1 MTTPYAVSTN
11 IGSVSYD
18 NYVNAP
24 ITGPLSTNQTPCQIP
39 YHSYGVL
46 PGIRP
51 TPPQFYPSQEPVY
64 ADMNSNARQR
74 YLRTAV
80 SNKDLQRQIA
90 LAKASEPIT
99 HVIYS
104 SQRQVAVSSHTN
116 YIPPIPSSMYN
127 DILKTNSVGQ
137 KAYKIGLPFHANTGT
152 KDFYPTQIGSYT
164 RHVIKRARSGGC
176 VAPKKKGA
184 IQNYSLSNGATCGWG
199 SIVRQ
204 NY

>member
-11 IGSVSYD
+11 IGSVSYN

-39 YHSYGVL
+39 YHSYGIL
-46 PGIRP
+46 AGIRP

-64 ADMNSNARQR
+64 AEMNSNARHQ

-80 SNKDLQRQIA
+80 STKVLAQQIA
-90 LAKASEPIT
+90 LGKMSVPQSY
-99 HVIYS
+99 VINS
-104 SQRQVAVSSHTN
+104 SQRQVPVSSHTN
-116 YIPPIPSSMYN
+116 YIPPIPSSMYVN
-127 DILKTNSVGQ
+127 IKKSNAVGQ
-137 KAYKIGLPFHANTGT
+137 TAYKVNLANIVPTGT
-152 KDFYPTQIGSYT
+152 KSYYPSGT
-164 RHVIKRARSGGC
+164 RSTIRRARSGGC

-184 IQNYSLSNGATCGWG
+184 IENYSLSNGRTCAWG